1 VVGGWVGFTEG
12 MSYWLI
18 KTEPEVYGWEKFAKD
33 KKTVWDGVEN
43 ALALKHMRTMKKG
56 DLCLY
61 YHTGDERRVMGVAE
75 VVSEAYQDP
84 TKTDS
89 KLVVVDVKV
98 KSKMKIPVTL
108 PMIKD
113 DIAFVGWDLTRIGRL
128 SVVPTPEAM
137 FKRVVELGK
146 GV

>member
-1 VVGGWVGFTEG
+1 

-18 KTEPEVYGWEKFAKD
+18 KTEPEVYGWETFAKD

-61 YHTGDERRVMGVAE
+61 YHTGDERRIMGVAE
-75 VVSEAYQDP
+75 VVSGAYPDP
-84 TKTDS
+84 KQTDP
-89 KLVVVDVKV
+89 KFVVVDVKV
-98 KSKMKIPVTL
+98 KSAFKSPVAL
-108 PMIKD
+108 PAIRAD
-113 DIAFVGWDLTRIGRL
+113 PTFVGWDLLRIGRL
-128 SVVPTPEAM
+128 SVVPTSEAI

-146 GV
+146 GA